1 MLKKLL
7 FILHGITVFC
17 FFSIQNI
24 FSGWD
29 GMLYIFEY
37 EYLVFHDNIDPVM
50 MFYSSNFPVSV
61 SVPFVVTGVL
71 LLSNGG

>member
-1 MLKKLL
+1 MGCY
-7 FILHGITVFC
+7 ILI
-17 FFSIQNI
+17 
-24 FSGWD
+24 
-29 GMLYIFEY
+29 EY